1 MNIIILFNSFVNY
14 LNEILENNLLF
25 HELEYKISNSTN
37 NLNLDIIKDILKY
50 LDLNYKKSKERK
62 DNYYVQQTW
71 QRTLITS
78 LGIITFNKT

>member
-50 LDLNYKKSKERK
+50 LDLNYK
-62 DNYYVQQTW
+62 N
-71 QRTLITS
+71 
-78 LGIITFNKT
+78 